1 MSNKVLVVKARN
13 FNEYFD
19 IKDQWVSLDKPN
31 MDSRPELYGEVASV
45 MNTAYAPVGGHAK
58 YRNEEDLEREEKH
71 SRYDMVDNDKDPYV
85 DAAKVYS
92 ETEHGFKASL
102 SGHDDGEGKEAAKE
116 YNEWAYKQ
124 PGHYAEAS
132 GPMANF
138 LNRVEAPIVTDT
150 QDIQSILGEKPHEI
164 RDSDRGVYTRNI
176 GGKEYE
182 KQIFGNPLI
191 NQGEQVTDE
200 HMRSV
205 RESLSED
212 PTKPFTLDI
221 QTGEPMEIAFQL
233 LKHSKVDVTGQ
244 HAAKNDP
251 RFWEVM
257 RHYGT
262 QDESKVGEPFLPYSR
277 ELSEMTPQVNE
288 LLAHYGYEPY
298 YFGGQYGNYA
308 DLGKKNYNTG
318 HLAIFDPH
326 TEAASFGDA
335 AFTDNWRKLHELGH
349 AQGLEDLNQ
358 KWGEGRRLGKIGVR
372 TPREMLRAIDW
383 ETMALMNQNNLMN
396 EIGLPMKPEEYNQ
409 DWNTTIGDAGFRAL
423 TGQFTTP
430 TEEGFIPYD
439 ERISPSY
446 AMNAITNRAGELGL
460 DMDETLRD
468 KRSGAR
474 IVASEPMEIA
484 FQLLKD
490 RQSPEA
496 KRHKLEYDTKY
507 ESSPERVKY
516 REGLN
521 RERRRRGIYGAGD
534 GKDVSHTEGGKLTL
548 EGEHSNRARHF
559 KDKGTLRHTN

>member
-58 YRNEEDLEREEKH
+58 YRNEGDLEREEKH

-92 ETEHGFKASL
+92 ETDHGFKASL
-102 SGHDDGEGKEAAKE
+102 SGHDDGEGKDAAKE

-124 PGHYAEAS
+124 PGHYTEAS

-164 RDSDRGVYTRNI
+164 RDSDRGVYSRNI

-205 RESLSED
+205 RENLSED

-221 QTGEPMEIAFQL
+221 QTGESMEIAFQL
-233 LKHSKVDVTGQ
+233 LKAQQTIPSYITEDIE
-244 HAAKNDP
+244 N
-251 RFWEVM
+251 
-257 RHYGT
+257 
-262 QDESKVGEPFLPYSR
+262 
-277 ELSEMTPQVNE
+277 
-288 LLAHYGYEPY
+288 
-298 YFGGQYGNYA
+298 
-308 DLGKKNYNTG
+308 
-318 HLAIFDPH
+318 IFDPE
-326 TEAASFGDA
+326 TRNIILSSKPNTVNEKNPMSEAEQSERHDRLLFQIG
-335 AFTDNWRKLHELGH
+335 ELENKERMKIITGR
-349 AQGLEDLNQ
+349 GNSE
-358 KWGEGRRLGKIGVR
+358 KWGNENSIALSNVPDHLVDEILALAGEHEQDSVLHSPSGTGDTQFLKPSGEIEGTL
-372 TPREMLRAIDW
+372 
-383 ETMALMNQNNLMN
+383 
-396 EIGLPMKPEEYNQ
+396 EE
-409 DWNTTIGDAGFRAL
+409 GGFTEDSPSDHTAFP
-423 TGQFTTP
+423 TGQK
-430 TEEGFIPYD
+430 Y
-439 ERISPSY
+439 SY
-446 AMNAITNRAGELGL
+446 GGYTSYPDTSGL
-460 DMDETLRD
+460 VEM
-468 KRSGAR
+468 G
-474 IVASEPMEIA
+474 EPMDIA
-484 FQLLKD
+484 FQLLKE
-490 RQSPEA
+490 RVSPEA